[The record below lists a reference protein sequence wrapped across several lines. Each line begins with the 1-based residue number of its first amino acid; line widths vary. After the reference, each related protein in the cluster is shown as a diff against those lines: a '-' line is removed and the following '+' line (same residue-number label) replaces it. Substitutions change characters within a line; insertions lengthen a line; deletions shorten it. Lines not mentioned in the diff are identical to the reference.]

1 MKSPICLAVFLLQI
15 SSGFSY
21 NQSPC
26 LNYPEE
32 WTLIAGRCYYSP
44 ADYQSF
50 EAAQKECQAFGANL
64 VSYGTLEEE
73 NNVDSQ

>member
-1 MKSPICLAVFLLQI
+1 MKSPVFVAVLLLQI
-15 SSGFSY
+15 SSGFSSCWNEY
-21 NQSPC
+21 
-26 LNYPEE
+26 

-50 EAAQKECQAFGANL
+50 EAAQKQCQTYGANL